1 LLSLKSLKDLFIKIN
16 LRNERKLSKF
26 EMLKLI
32 MKREGEKN
40 KHLPLSTWK
49 KAYTNSFPNPYL
61 TLKGIPLGISILIY
75 IN

>member
-1 LLSLKSLKDLFIKIN
+1 
-16 LRNERKLSKF
+16 
-26 EMLKLI
+26 MLKLI